1 MARPYPFVTGISFYD
16 GKFLLKLSLSLSN
29 IHTLWEELYGGVT
42 LKRRCTYR
50 PSVIYLSRPGGVD
63 E

>member
-1 MARPYPFVTGISFYD
+1 VTGISFYWYD
-16 GKFLLKLSLSLSN
+16 GKFLLKLSLSLK
-29 IHTLWEELYGGVT
+29 HTLWEELYGGVT